1 MLHTDKAQRIWGSV
15 PYFFFHMKDIDLIKP
30 LTIVHVG
37 TEHLK
42 EFVRQLY
49 DCGYHWGIFASLE
62 QALEASEFFSQLN
75 GFGEKTSI
83 FIARCHKF
91 SFVSTSDP
99 LFDRT
104 KCVFLEYAELPDI
117 KEIAFD
123 DIDEFL

>member
-30 LTIVHVG
+30 CSIIHVG
-37 TEHLK
+37 TEHVK
-42 EFVRQLY
+42 ELVRQLY

-62 QALEASEFFSQLN
+62 QALEASEFFSQLS

-83 FIARCHKF
+83 FIARRHKF

-99 LFDRT
+99 LIDRT
-104 KCVFLEYAELPDI
+104 KCIFLEYTELPEVRVI
-117 KEIAFD
+117 SFD
-123 DIDEFL
+123 DFDNFL